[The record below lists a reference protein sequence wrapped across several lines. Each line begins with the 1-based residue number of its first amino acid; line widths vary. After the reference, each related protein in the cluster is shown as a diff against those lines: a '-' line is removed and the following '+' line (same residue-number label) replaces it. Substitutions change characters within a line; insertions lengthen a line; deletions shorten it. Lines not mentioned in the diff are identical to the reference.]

1 MPQSDRFADT
11 RPGPMRTVRG
21 TLLTEATDALLRCTV
36 LSTAWL
42 DGADL
47 QSAMGTSHATTTV
60 QQAWAWWYVVTVLPF
75 SGSLARLREVVA
87 AGFSRVGDSVSGC

>member
-1 MPQSDRFADT
+1 MHCF
-11 RPGPMRTVRG
+11 
-21 TLLTEATDALLRCTV
+21 RCTV
-36 LSTAWL
+36 LGTAWL